1 VGTTS
6 VPSRQL
12 NMSLETGSAFMP
24 AHPNP
29 IFLVGPTAVGKSEVA
44 LLLAE
49 ELKAEIVSADSMQ
62 VYRGMDIGTAKPTP
76 EERARVPH
84 HLIDVVEVGEP
95 FDVARYRELAVAAI
109 AEIQQ
114 RRRLPL
120 VVGGSGMYLRA
131 LSEGLFAGPS
141 ADPKRRAA
149 LESQPAEQL
158 FARLREVDP
167 VSAARIPMGN
177 KRRLVRALEVFE
189 VTGKPLSTQQKQW
202 SNEQRST
209 MILLERDRAELYA
222 RIEQRVDWMFDN
234 GLIEETQR
242 LLAQGLAQNSV
253 ARVAAGYKETMEHL
267 HGARDLAQT
276 KHLVKQRTRQLAK
289 RQLTWFRHQAKVI
302 SVEAGQTAAETKERV
317 RPLIEDARS

>member
-1 VGTTS
+1 
-6 VPSRQL
+6 
-12 NMSLETGSAFMP
+12 MSLETGSAFMP

>member
-1 VGTTS
+1 
-6 VPSRQL
+6 
-12 NMSLETGSAFMP
+12 MP